1 MFQLQWSSAA
11 DLADSSRDGNL
22 KLLVMLANEALSEAK
37 SMRCTAAVTGIVFKL
52 EKYITRSFKH
62 GVVGADFEIALT
74 YKITLEQIIQLY
86 EPLVANFTKKLVC
99 LSTLRSLDLVKV
111 QIGPFLSS
119 TQLVRPENAG
129 QEVCGKSICHCT
141 TSSGKKAWKPSAS
154 KKR

>member
-1 MFQLQWSSAA
+1 MGTLNSWSCSQMKPLVRRKACAA
-11 DLADSSRDGNL
+11 LPQSQELCLNL
-22 KLLVMLANEALSEAK
+22 KN
-37 SMRCTAAVTGIVFKL
+37 R
-52 EKYITRSFKH
+52 RSFKH
-62 GVVGADFEIALT
+62 EVVGADFEIALR